1 MIDDR
6 ELVYATS
13 VEIQI
18 PKAAQNVVRTRTGV
32 CMLYSLCNQ
41 LGIST
46 HKTTVLAW
54 RSSIVKLP
62 DDSASRRILY
72 LWLDRF
78 AYIDG
83 LFEAAAAIQSAG
95 GYLHIFM

>member
-13 VEIQI
+13 VEIQM
-18 PKAAQNVVRTRTGV
+18 PKAAQDIVRTRTGV

-72 LWLDRF
+72 F
-78 AYIDG
+78 
-83 LFEAAAAIQSAG
+83 SG
-95 GYLHIFM
+95 GYPICRRISPYLHVK